1 MLHTEFDFTLD
12 GIKETS
18 PAFLIPLILH
28 TLRVGNMISQAV
40 LMVFLNTDSS
50 PVAQVTG
57 KMRCISKKKHMFP
70 DLKNDIEVAIV
81 IDSSPMKSICNEASC
96 KLAARCPIP
105 AILADRG
112 KLQELPDDI
121 RKRLNL

>member
-1 MLHTEFDFTLD
+1 MLHKEFDFSLD
-12 GIKETS
+12 GIKDSS
-18 PAFLIPLILH
+18 PAYLIPLILH
-28 TLRVGNMISQAV
+28 TLRVGDMISQAV

-50 PVAQVTG
+50 PVVQVTG

-70 DLKNDIEVAIV
+70 LFKNDIEVAIV
-81 IDSSPMKSICNEASC
+81 LDSSPMKSICNEASC

-105 AILADRG
+105 AILADRS

-121 RKRLNL
+121 RKRINL